1 MLLKKKPF
9 LEVVFLLV
17 ISALVYLPN
26 IGKLSYFK
34 DDWYYMYDGLIAGA
48 KVFHPMFNIDRPARG
63 YFFELYYSFFGP
75 HPFPYHISAFIW
87 RVLAVIG
94 AVWLFNILWP
104 KERRFVFFAALLF
117 AIYPGYYWWVGAIE
131 YQPMIASLALQV
143 FSIALTLKAME
154 TSDRGPKIIY
164 ATGAVLTGWI
174 YIMLVDYAIG
184 AEAFRFLCVYVL
196 INRDNQ
202 FSPVSKKFFAALK
215 AWSWNLAIPFGFVFW
230 RTFFF
235 NNERKA
241 TDVGLQLSAFFSSP
255 VSTGTS
261 WFLQS
266 LSSLLNL
273 SVLAWT
279 AQFQRFFFGMRLRD
293 IAFALCMA
301 GFVVLMVILA
311 ERFLREDN
319 DSVSESK
326 AMVNNEALLIGILG
340 MIFGILPVILANR
353 YINLE
358 GYSHYALPS
367 SMAAAVTLMGFVYTL
382 ASRQV
387 RLVSLYA
394 VIVFAS
400 LAHYGISAS
409 ALDEENA
416 IKKFWWQAGW
426 RIPALRAGATLV
438 INYPSGNI
446 GDDGNGVME
455 APNMIYFPQ
464 PNADIPVHYN
474 ISAITLNNANLKDV
488 LVGKLFQQSEYRS
501 HSVDYD
507 YSNLLVFSQP
517 SSTSCVHVINGQ
529 QPLISVFDPG
539 NIVLAAPSSNIENVI
554 VDSKSFTP
562 PDFAFGKEPE
572 HKWCFYYEKAELA
585 LQAGN
590 WTEAASLG
598 EQAIRLNFHPEDQSE
613 WLPFLEAYA
622 ITGNAQRVKQT
633 APKINLEKSLRL
645 QACNMLT
652 NIKVS
657 LTPEVRELISAQYCR
672 NAE

>member
-1 MLLKKKPF
+1 MLLKKKPL
-9 LEVVFLLV
+9 LEAVLLLM

-26 IGKLSYFK
+26 LGRLSYFK

-48 KVFHPMFNIDRPARG
+48 KVFHPMFSIDRPARG
-63 YFFELYYSFFGP
+63 YFFEIYYSLFGP
-75 HPFPYHISAFIW
+75 YPLPYHIGAFVW
-87 RVLAVIG
+87 RALAVV
-94 AVWLFNILWP
+94 AALWLFNILWP
-104 KERRFVFFAALLF
+104 KQRSFVFFAVLLF

-143 FSIALTLKAME
+143 FSIALTLKAIE
-154 TSDRGPKIIY
+154 TSDRVPKIIY
-164 ATGAVLTGWI
+164 AIGAILTGWI
-174 YIMLVDYAIG
+174 YIALVDYAIG
-184 AEAFRFLCVYVL
+184 AEAFRFLCAYIFV
-196 INRDNQ
+196 NRDDQ
-202 FSPVSKKFFAALK
+202 FSTISKKVFVAIK
-215 AWSWNLAIPFGFVFW
+215 VSSWNLLIPFGFILW

-255 VSTGTS
+255 VSTGTV

-266 LSSLLNL
+266 FNSLLNL

-279 AQFQRFFFGMRLRD
+279 AQFQRFIFGMRLRD
-293 IAFALCMA
+293 IAFALCIA